1 MNELMTFIR
10 QMISDSLSLFTNN
23 VLSNVLGRVIFVL
36 SGVVSIAATYGGFGA
51 IYCGTAVTLIP
62 YLILTSVINKTIKN
76 KHPIA
81 GFALQ
86 LALDV
91 VTACASAMIGATILG
106 LAANPIT
113 LCALGGALGLALS
126 AALIR
131 MSVFLIKEYLNS
143 RRATSDSI
151 NAFAT
156 VEPFRSVPVTTEAT
170 MVSSPTQNNAD
181 IPVAYLSPLLDT
193 NNSDQSLAQ
202 ARMVGPSGQG
212 QQRHLFFRTNSHV
225 AIVISASSYN
235 SRTISYGS

>member
-1 MNELMTFIR
+1 MLKLIKQHFYTGFT
-10 QMISDSLSLFTNN
+10 LFSIG
-23 VLSNVLGRVIFVL
+23 VWSNILGRLMFVS
-36 SGVVSIAATYGGFGA
+36 SGVVSIAATYGGLGA
-51 IYCGTAVTLIP
+51 ISCGMGVTLIP
-62 YLILTSVINKTIKN
+62 YLILTSVIDRTIKN
-76 KHPIA
+76 NRPIA
-81 GFALQ
+81 RFALQ

-113 LCALGGALGLALS
+113 LCVLGGALGLALS

-131 MSVFLIKEYLNS
+131 MSVFYLNS

-156 VEPFRSVPVTTEAT
+156 VEPTRDLPVIAEAT

-202 ARMVGPSGQG
+202 ARMVRPSGQG

>member
-113 LCALGGALGLALS
+113 LCVLGGALGLALS

-131 MSVFLIKEYLNS
+131 MSVFYLNS

-156 VEPFRSVPVTTEAT
+156 VEPTRDLPVIAEAT

-202 ARMVGPSGQG
+202 ARMVRPSGQG